1 MQRQEGVDIHSL
13 ECYFDFLL
21 EKGGEDKKR
30 KKKKKKGKDI
40 GKKTHLRRS
49 CLNGKT
55 RKG

>member
-30 KKKKKKGKDI
+30 KKKKKKEKI
-40 GKKTHLRRS
+40 
-49 CLNGKT
+49 
-55 RKG
+55 